1 MLLRKAHQAGGSES
15 FKTVGK
21 RPPSFGCTQMRRTS
35 VAPSHPAFATR
46 AHDGERFLLFGHG
59 PLCSDFSVQAIRQVR
74 GGCMKPVG
82 IEPTT
87 SAV

>member
-35 VAPSHPAFATR
+35 VAPSHPHSPHVRTM
-46 AHDGERFLLFGHG
+46 G
-59 PLCSDFSVQAIRQVR
+59 SDFFSSAMGPSVATSVS
-74 GGCMKPVG
+74 KPYGKSGVG
-82 IEPTT
+82 
-87 SAV
+87 A